1 MPTSA
6 WDNTTPIEAE
16 KISLAASRI
25 RTFKRDVRERID
37 ENVPIGLILEWFT
50 ETAPDGFLECNGQSI
65 TVAAFPDL
73 FLQLGYRF
81 GGSGANFNV
90 PDCRGILVRCW
101 RHAKSGVDLDADAA
115 TSCTADI
122 AAGAVTAITG
132 LAGVPRIGAVVSG
145 AGIAVGTVIT
155 GITTFGADGIPTA
168 FTISDAAAAG
178 AAVALTIDNDQIGST
193 QYDENMTHQHSVKHK
208 LSTIWDLTI
217 HNFGNIFTTG
227 SSGGNESRPKNMA
240 TMYIIRSDTV

>member
-6 WDNTTPIEAE
+6 WDNTTPIDAE

-25 RTFKRDVRERID
+25 RTFKRDVRERIN

-90 PDCRGILVRCW
+90 PDCRGLLVRCW

-122 AAGAVTAITG
+122 AAGAVTNITG
-132 LAGVPRIGAVVSG
+132 LAGVPRIGAVV
-145 AGIAVGTVIT
+145 AGTGIVVGTVIT

-193 QYDENMTHQHSVKHK
+193 QYDENKSHAHSAIVGLGLNNQATGGSLKNTT
-208 LSTIWDLTI
+208 ST
-217 HNFGNIFTTG
+217 GG
-227 SSGGNESRPKNMA
+227 SESRPKNMA

>member
-81 GGSGANFNV
+81 GGSEENFNI
-90 PDCRGILVRCW
+90 PDCRGLLVRCW
-101 RHAKSGVDLDADAA
+101 RHGKSGVDLDADAA

-132 LAGVPRIGAVVSG
+132 LAGVPRLGAVVSG
-145 AGIAVGTVIT
+145 AGIAAGTVIT

-168 FTISDAAAAG
+168 FTISDALAAG

-193 QYDENMTHQHSVKHK
+193 QYDENKSHAHSAIVGLGLNNEVTGGSLKNTT
-208 LSTIWDLTI
+208 ST
-217 HNFGNIFTTG
+217 GG
-227 SSGGNESRPKNMA
+227 SESRPKNMA